1 MEKLK
6 DMKKRLIHCVETQI
20 NDNLKE
26 VDAKEL
32 GEAVDMI
39 KDLEEA
45 IYYAT
50 ITKAM
55 EEGDKE
61 KKEHGGQQPQG
72 LGNPYQQPQNT
83 MFYPIYLRDMDRP
96 YGRMYYDDGG
106 YNMGDAGGRMYYNGN
121 SGGRGGSGNGGYS
134 GSQGGDNSSS
144 SRNYQQS
151 MMPPYYEYPMELLR
165 DEREGRSPIS
175 RKNYMEAKEKSHD
188 PSMHMKEL
196 EKYMQE
202 LTQDMTE
209 MIQKASPEE
218 KQLLQQKI
226 SMLATKIK

>member
-1 MEKLK
+1 MEDLK
-6 DMKKRLIHCVETQI
+6 SMKKSLINCVQSQI
-20 NDNLKE
+20 NGNLKE

-61 KKEHGGQQPQG
+61 KKNHEG

-83 MFYPIYLRDMDRP
+83 MFYPVYLRDMDRNS
-96 YGRMYYDDGG
+96 GRMYYDGNG
-106 YNMGDAGGRMYYNGN
+106 NYNMGDAG
-121 SGGRGGSGNGGYS
+121 SERGGSSS
-134 GSQGGDNSSS
+134 G
-144 SRNYQQS
+144 SRNYQDH
-151 MMPPYYEYPMELLR
+151 MMPPYYEYPMDMMR
-165 DEREGRSPIS
+165 DHREGRSPMS
-175 RKNYMEAKEKSHD
+175 RKNYIESKEKSHD
-188 PSMHMKEL
+188 PSTHMKEL
-196 EKYMQE
+196 EKYLQE
-202 LTQDMTE
+202 LSQDVTE
-209 MIQKASPEE
+209 MIQSATPEE

-226 SMLATKIK
+226 SLLATKIK

>member
-1 MEKLK
+1 MEDLK
-6 DMKKRLIHCVETQI
+6 SMKKSLINCVQSQI
-20 NDNLKE
+20 NGNLKE

-61 KKEHGGQQPQG
+61 KKNHEG

-83 MFYPIYLRDMDRP
+83 MFYPVYLRDMDRNS
-96 YGRMYYDDGG
+96 GRMYYDGASYPQGSNSNSGG
-106 YNMGDAGGRMYYNGN
+106 QEGN
-121 SGGRGGSGNGGYS
+121 SGG
-134 GSQGGDNSSS
+134 
-144 SRNYQQS
+144 SRYFQDT
-151 MMPPYYEYPMELLR
+151 MMPYYEYPMELMR
-165 DEREGRSPIS
+165 DQKEGRSPMS
-175 RKNYMEAKEKSHD
+175 RKNYMEAKEKSSD
-188 PSMHMKEL
+188 TSMHMKEL
-196 EKYMQE
+196 EKYLQE
-202 LTQDMTE
+202 LSQDMTE
-209 MIQKASPEE
+209 MIQKATPEE

-226 SMLATKIK
+226 SLLATKIK

>member
-1 MEKLK
+1 MEDLK
-6 DMKKRLIHCVETQI
+6 SMKKSLINCVQDQI
-20 NDNLKE
+20 NGNLKE

-61 KKEHGGQQPQG
+61 KKNHEG

-83 MFYPIYLRDMDRP
+83 MFYPVYLRDMDRNS
-96 YGRMYYDDGG
+96 GRMYYDGIS
-106 YNMGDAGGRMYYNGN
+106 YAQGDRTSSGEQRGN
-121 SGGRGGSGNGGYS
+121 SGGLGGS
-134 GSQGGDNSSS
+134 
-144 SRNYQQS
+144 RNFQDT
-151 MMPPYYEYPMELLR
+151 MMPYYEYPMELMR
-165 DEREGRSPIS
+165 DQREGRSPIS

-188 PSMHMKEL
+188 PSTHMKEL
-196 EKYMQE
+196 EKYLQE
-202 LTQDMTE
+202 LSQDIIE
-209 MIQKASPEE
+209 MIQKATPEE

-226 SMLATKIK
+226 SLLATKIK

>member
-1 MEKLK
+1 MEELK
-6 DMKKRLIHCVETQI
+6 SMKKSLINCVQGQI
-20 NDNLKE
+20 NGNLKE

-61 KKEHGGQQPQG
+61 KKNHEG

-83 MFYPIYLRDMDRP
+83 MFYPVYLRDMDKP
-96 YGRMYYDDGG
+96 YGRMYYDGG
-106 YNMGDAGGRMYYNGN
+106 RYNMGDAGEKMWYGENPSMQGN
-121 SGGRGGSGNGGYS
+121 A
-134 GSQGGDNSSS
+134 
-144 SRNYQQS
+144 SRDMKNYQGH
-151 MMPPYYEYPMELLR
+151 MMPPYYEYPMDMMR
-165 DEREGRSPIS
+165 DHREGRSPMS
-175 RKNYMEAKEKSHD
+175 RKNYMESKEKSHD
-188 PSMHMKEL
+188 VSTHMKEL
-196 EKYMQE
+196 EKYLQE
-202 LTQDMTE
+202 LSQDVTE
-209 MIQKASPEE
+209 MIQSATPEE

-226 SMLATKIK
+226 SLLATKIK

>member
-1 MEKLK
+1 MEDLK
-6 DMKKRLIHCVETQI
+6 SMKKSLINCVQSQI
-20 NDNLKE
+20 NGNLKE

-61 KKEHGGQQPQG
+61 KKKHEG

-83 MFYPIYLRDMDRP
+83 MFYPVYLRDMDKP
-96 YGRMYYDDGG
+96 YGRMYYDGN
-106 YNMGDAGGRMYYNGN
+106 YNMGSAGGRMYYDGASYAQGGNSNSGGQGGN
-121 SGGRGGSGNGGYS
+121 SGGSTSG
-134 GSQGGDNSSS
+134 
-144 SRNYQQS
+144 SRNYQER
-151 MMPPYYEYPMELLR
+151 MMLPYYEYPMDMMR
-165 DEREGRSPIS
+165 DHREGRSPMS
-175 RKNYMEAKEKSHD
+175 RKNYMESKEKSHD
-188 PSMHMKEL
+188 SSTHMKEL
-196 EKYMQE
+196 EKYLQE
-202 LTQDMTE
+202 LSQDITE
-209 MIQKASPEE
+209 MINNATPEE

-226 SMLATKIK
+226 SLLATKIK

>member
-1 MEKLK
+1 MEDLK
-6 DMKKRLIHCVETQI
+6 SMKKSLINCVQGQI
-20 NDNLKE
+20 NGNLKE

-61 KKEHGGQQPQG
+61 KKNHEG

-83 MFYPIYLRDMDRP
+83 MFYPVYLRDMDRN
-96 YGRMYYDDGG
+96 YGRMYYDGN
-106 YNMGDAGGRMYYNGN
+106 YNMGDAGGRMYYDGASYAQSGSSSNGSGSSSNGGNN
-121 SGGRGGSGNGGYS
+121 SG
-134 GSQGGDNSSS
+134 S
-144 SRNYQQS
+144 SRNHQQG
-151 MMPPYYEYPMELLR
+151 MIPYYEYPMELMR
-165 DEREGRSPIS
+165 DQREGRSPMS

-188 PSMHMKEL
+188 PSTHMKEL
-196 EKYMQE
+196 EKYLQE
-202 LTQDMTE
+202 LSQDVTE
-209 MIQKASPEE
+209 MIQKATPEE

-226 SMLATKIK
+226 SLLATKIK

>member
-1 MEKLK
+1 MEDLK
-6 DMKKRLIHCVETQI
+6 SMKKSLINCVQSQI
-20 NDNLKE
+20 NGNLKE

-61 KKEHGGQQPQG
+61 KKNHEG

-83 MFYPIYLRDMDRP
+83 MFYPVYLRNMDRNS
-96 YGRMYYDDGG
+96 GRMYYDGASYPQGG
-106 YNMGDAGGRMYYNGN
+106 NSNSGGQGGN
-121 SGGRGGSGNGGYS
+121 SGG
-134 GSQGGDNSSS
+134 
-144 SRNYQQS
+144 SRYFQDT
-151 MMPPYYEYPMELLR
+151 MMPYYEYPMELMR
-165 DEREGRSPIS
+165 DQREGRSPMS

-188 PSMHMKEL
+188 PSTHMKEL
-196 EKYMQE
+196 EKYLQE
-202 LTQDMTE
+202 LSEDVTE
-209 MIQKASPEE
+209 MIQKATPEE

-226 SMLATKIK
+226 SLLATKIK

>member
-20 NDNLKE
+20 NNNLKE

-55 EEGDKE
+55 ENGDKE
-61 KKEHGGQQPQG
+61 KKEHCGQQLQG
-72 LGNPYQQPQNT
+72 LGNPYQQSQNT
-83 MFYPIYLRDMDRP
+83 MFYPRYLRDMDRP
-96 YGRMYYDDGG
+96 YERIYYDDGK
-106 YNMGDAGGRMYYNGN
+106 YNMGDA
-121 SGGRGGSGNGGYS
+121 
-134 GSQGGDNSSS
+134 SS
-144 SRNYQQS
+144 SRDYQQS
-151 MMPPYYEYPMELLR
+151 MIPPYYEYPIELLR

-202 LTQDMTE
+202 LTQDITE
-209 MIQKASPEE
+209 MIQNASPEE

>member
-1 MEKLK
+1 MEDLK
-6 DMKKRLIHCVETQI
+6 SMKKSLINCVQGQI
-20 NDNLKE
+20 NGNLKE

-61 KKEHGGQQPQG
+61 KKNHEG

-83 MFYPIYLRDMDRP
+83 MFYPVYLRDMDKP
-96 YGRMYYDDGG
+96 YGRMYYDGNG
-106 YNMGDAGGRMYYNGN
+106 NYNMGDAG
-121 SGGRGGSGNGGYS
+121 SGRGGSSGG
-134 GSQGGDNSSS
+134 
-144 SRNYQQS
+144 SRNYQDH
-151 MMPPYYEYPMELLR
+151 MMPPYYEYPMDMMR
-165 DEREGRSPIS
+165 DHREGRSPMS

-188 PSMHMKEL
+188 PSTHMKEL
-196 EKYMQE
+196 EKYLQE
-202 LTQDMTE
+202 LSQDVTE
-209 MIQKASPEE
+209 MIQSATPEE

-226 SMLATKIK
+226 SLLATKIK

>member
-1 MEKLK
+1 MEDLK
-6 DMKKRLIHCVETQI
+6 SMKKALINCVQSQI
-20 NDNLKE
+20 NGNLKE

-61 KKEHGGQQPQG
+61 KKNHEG

-83 MFYPIYLRDMDRP
+83 MFYPVYLRDMDKP
-96 YGRMYYDDGG
+96 YGRMYYDGNG
-106 YNMGDAGGRMYYNGN
+106 NYNMGDAGSGRGSS
-121 SGGRGGSGNGGYS
+121 SGG
-134 GSQGGDNSSS
+134 
-144 SRNYQQS
+144 SRNYQER
-151 MMPPYYEYPMELLR
+151 MIPPYYEYPMEFMR
-165 DEREGRSPIS
+165 DHREGRSPMS
-175 RKNYMEAKEKSHD
+175 RKNYMESKEKSHD
-188 PSMHMKEL
+188 ISMHMKEL
-196 EKYMQE
+196 EKYLQE
-202 LTQDMTE
+202 LSQDVTE
-209 MIQKASPEE
+209 MIQNATPEE

-226 SMLATKIK
+226 SLLATKIK

>member
-1 MEKLK
+1 MEELK
-6 DMKKRLIHCVETQI
+6 SMKKSLINCVQGQI
-20 NDNLKE
+20 NGNLKE

-61 KKEHGGQQPQG
+61 KKKHEG

-83 MFYPIYLRDMDRP
+83 MFYPVYLRDMDKP
-96 YGRMYYDDGG
+96 YGRMYYDGN
-106 YNMGDAGGRMYYNGN
+106 YNMGDAGSGRGVS
-121 SGGRGGSGNGGYS
+121 SGG
-134 GSQGGDNSSS
+134 
-144 SRNYQQS
+144 SRNYQER
-151 MMPPYYEYPMELLR
+151 MMPPYYEYPMDMMR
-165 DEREGRSPIS
+165 DHREGRSPMS
-175 RKNYMEAKEKSHD
+175 RKNYMESKEKSHD
-188 PSMHMKEL
+188 SSTHMKEL
-196 EKYMQE
+196 EKYLQE
-202 LTQDMTE
+202 LSQDITE
-209 MIQKASPEE
+209 MINNATPEE

-226 SMLATKIK
+226 SLLATKIK

>member
-1 MEKLK
+1 MEDLK
-6 DMKKRLIHCVETQI
+6 SMKKSLINCVQGQI
-20 NDNLKE
+20 NGNLKE

-61 KKEHGGQQPQG
+61 KKNHEG

-83 MFYPIYLRDMDRP
+83 MFYPVYLRDMDKP
-96 YGRMYYDDGG
+96 YGRMYYDGNG
-106 YNMGDAGGRMYYNGN
+106 NYNMGDAG
-121 SGGRGGSGNGGYS
+121 SGRGGSSGG
-134 GSQGGDNSSS
+134 
-144 SRNYQQS
+144 SRNYQDH
-151 MMPPYYEYPMELLR
+151 MMPPYYEYPMDMMR
-165 DEREGRSPIS
+165 DHREGRSPMS
-175 RKNYMEAKEKSHD
+175 RKNYMESKEKSHD
-188 PSMHMKEL
+188 VSTHMKEL
-196 EKYMQE
+196 EKYLQE
-202 LTQDMTE
+202 LSQDVTE
-209 MIQKASPEE
+209 MIQSATPEE

-226 SMLATKIK
+226 SLLATKIK

>member
-1 MEKLK
+1 MEDLK
-6 DMKKRLIHCVETQI
+6 SMKKSLISCVQSQI
-20 NDNLKE
+20 NGNLKE

-61 KKEHGGQQPQG
+61 KKNHEG

-83 MFYPIYLRDMDRP
+83 MFYPVYLRDMDRNS
-96 YGRMYYDDGG
+96 GRMYYDGN
-106 YNMGDAGGRMYYNGN
+106 YNMGSAGGRMYYDGT
-121 SGGRGGSGNGGYS
+121 SYA
-134 GSQGGDNSSS
+134 QGGSSS
-144 SRNYQQS
+144 SGGQGGNSNGSGGSRNFQDT
-151 MMPPYYEYPMELLR
+151 MMPYYEYPMELMR
-165 DEREGRSPIS
+165 DQREGRSPMS

-188 PSMHMKEL
+188 LSTHMKEL
-196 EKYMQE
+196 EKYLQE
-202 LTQDMTE
+202 LSQDVTE
-209 MIQKASPEE
+209 MIQKATPEE

-226 SMLATKIK
+226 SLLATKIK

>member
-32 GEAVDMI
+32 GEAIDMI

-55 EEGDKE
+55 EGDDKE
-61 KKEHGGQQPQG
+61 DSKKHKEKSYEG
-72 LGNPYQQPQNT
+72 LGNPYQHAQNT
-83 MFYPIYLRDMDRP
+83 MFYPVYLRDMDRD
-96 YGRMYYDDGG
+96 YGRMYYDGN
-106 YNMGDAGGRMYYNGN
+106 YTMGDAGARNTGSTSSP
-121 SGGRGGSGNGGYS
+121 SGT
-134 GSQGGDNSSS
+134 
-144 SRNYQQS
+144 RNYRDS
-151 MMPPYYEYPMELLR
+151 MMPSRLHQQPYYEYPMEFLR

-175 RKNYMEAKEKSHD
+175 RKNYMEAKEKSQD
-188 PSMHMKEL
+188 SAIHMKEL

-202 LTQDMTE
+202 LTQDMTD

-226 SMLATKIK
+226 QMLATKIK

>member
-55 EEGDKE
+55 EGDDKE
-61 KKEHGGQQPQG
+61 KKNHEG
-72 LGNPYQQPQNT
+72 LGNPYQYSQNT
-83 MFYPIYLRDMDRP
+83 MFYPIYLRDMDKG
-96 YGRMYYDDGG
+96 YGRMYYDGNYTMMNAD
-106 YNMGDAGGRMYYNGN
+106 GRMYYNDSTSQSNGSNNMN
-121 SGGRGGSGNGGYS
+121 S
-134 GSQGGDNSSS
+134 NST
-144 SRNYQQS
+144 RNYHER
-151 MMPPYYEYPMELLR
+151 MPYPYYEYPMELMR
-165 DEREGRSPIS
+165 DEREGRSPLS
-175 RKNYMEAKEKSHD
+175 RKNYMEAKEKTHD
-188 PSMHMKEL
+188 NTIHMKEL

-209 MIQKASPEE
+209 MIQKATPEE

-226 SMLATKIK
+226 QMLASKIK

>member
-1 MEKLK
+1 MEELK
-6 DMKKRLIHCVETQI
+6 SMKKSLINCVQGQI
-20 NDNLKE
+20 NGNLKE

-61 KKEHGGQQPQG
+61 KKNHEG

-83 MFYPIYLRDMDRP
+83 MFYPVYLRDMDKP
-96 YGRMYYDDGG
+96 YGRMYYDGNG
-106 YNMGDAGGRMYYNGN
+106 NYNMGDAG
-121 SGGRGGSGNGGYS
+121 SGRGGSS
-134 GSQGGDNSSS
+134 GS
-144 SRNYQQS
+144 SRNYQDH
-151 MMPPYYEYPMELLR
+151 MMPPYYEYPMDMMR
-165 DEREGRSPIS
+165 DHREGRSPMS
-175 RKNYMEAKEKSHD
+175 RKNYMESKEKSHD
-188 PSMHMKEL
+188 VSTHMKEL
-196 EKYMQE
+196 EKYLQE
-202 LTQDMTE
+202 LSQDVTE
-209 MIQKASPEE
+209 MIQSATPEE

-226 SMLATKIK
+226 SLLATKIK

>member
-55 EEGDKE
+55 EGDDKE
-61 KKEHGGQQPQG
+61 KKSHEG
-72 LGNPYQQPQNT
+72 LGNPYQHSQNT
-83 MFYPIYLRDMDRP
+83 MFYPIYLRDMDKG
-96 YGRMYYDDGG
+96 YGRMYYDGNYTTMNAD
-106 YNMGDAGGRMYYNGN
+106 GRMYYNDSTSQSNGSNNMN
-121 SGGRGGSGNGGYS
+121 S
-134 GSQGGDNSSS
+134 NSTRSYHE
-144 SRNYQQS
+144 R
-151 MMPPYYEYPMELLR
+151 MPYPYYEYPMELMR
-165 DEREGRSPIS
+165 DEREGRSPLS
-175 RKNYMEAKEKSHD
+175 RKNYMEAKEKTHD
-188 PSMHMKEL
+188 NTIHMKEL

-209 MIQKASPEE
+209 MIQKATPEE

-226 SMLATKIK
+226 QMLASKIK

>member
-1 MEKLK
+1 MEELK
-6 DMKKRLIHCVETQI
+6 SMKKSLINCVQGQI
-20 NDNLKE
+20 NGNLKE

-61 KKEHGGQQPQG
+61 KKNHEG

-83 MFYPIYLRDMDRP
+83 MFYPVYLRDMDKP
-96 YGRMYYDDGG
+96 YGRMYYDGNG
-106 YNMGDAGGRMYYNGN
+106 NYNMGDAG
-121 SGGRGGSGNGGYS
+121 SGRGGSSGG
-134 GSQGGDNSSS
+134 
-144 SRNYQQS
+144 SRNYQER
-151 MMPPYYEYPMELLR
+151 MMPPYYEYPMDMMR
-165 DEREGRSPIS
+165 DHREGRSPMS
-175 RKNYMEAKEKSHD
+175 RKNYMESKEKSHD
-188 PSMHMKEL
+188 VSTHMKEL
-196 EKYMQE
+196 EKYLQE
-202 LTQDMTE
+202 LSQDVTE
-209 MIQKASPEE
+209 MIQSATPEE

-226 SMLATKIK
+226 SLLATKIK

>member
-1 MEKLK
+1 MEELK
-6 DMKKRLIHCVETQI
+6 SMKKSLINCVQGQI
-20 NDNLKE
+20 NGNLKE

-61 KKEHGGQQPQG
+61 KKNHEG

-83 MFYPIYLRDMDRP
+83 MFYPVYLRDMDKP
-96 YGRMYYDDGG
+96 YGRMYYDGNG
-106 YNMGDAGGRMYYNGN
+106 NYNMGDAG
-121 SGGRGGSGNGGYS
+121 SGRGGSSGG
-134 GSQGGDNSSS
+134 
-144 SRNYQQS
+144 SRNYQDH
-151 MMPPYYEYPMELLR
+151 MMPPYYEYPMDMMR
-165 DEREGRSPIS
+165 DHREGRSPMS
-175 RKNYMEAKEKSHD
+175 RKNYMESKEKSHD
-188 PSMHMKEL
+188 VSTHMKEL
-196 EKYMQE
+196 EKYLQE
-202 LTQDMTE
+202 LSQDVTE
-209 MIQKASPEE
+209 MIQSATPEE

-226 SMLATKIK
+226 SLLATKIK

>member
-1 MEKLK
+1 MEELK
-6 DMKKRLIHCVETQI
+6 SMKKSLINCVQGQI
-20 NDNLKE
+20 NGNLKE

-61 KKEHGGQQPQG
+61 KKNHEG

-83 MFYPIYLRDMDRP
+83 MFYPVYLRDMDKP
-96 YGRMYYDDGG
+96 YGRMYYDGNG
-106 YNMGDAGGRMYYNGN
+106 NYNMGDAGSGRGSS
-121 SGGRGGSGNGGYS
+121 SGG
-134 GSQGGDNSSS
+134 
-144 SRNYQQS
+144 SRNYQDH
-151 MMPPYYEYPMELLR
+151 MMPPYYEYPMDMMR
-165 DEREGRSPIS
+165 DHREGRSPMS
-175 RKNYMEAKEKSHD
+175 RKNYMESKEKSHD
-188 PSMHMKEL
+188 VSTHMKEL
-196 EKYMQE
+196 EKYLQE
-202 LTQDMTE
+202 LSQDVTE
-209 MIQKASPEE
+209 MIQSATPEE

-226 SMLATKIK
+226 SLLATKIK